1 MSVLNIIFNLIG
13 GLLLI
18 FFTLLG
24 YSSLREKKWR
34 AALICIFLLLLSGL
48 FWFGLDYFF
57 DYPYSIKIIL
67 ILITLLSVFMFFVPT
82 GISEDLSIGLINE
95 RVDERDVLFSREEYR
110 AGSDKYEQYYRL
122 RPENKEA
129 DDRLRRLPELFEPGG
144 RYYDPVKS
152 KEISDRFDQIKEL
165 TVKVDGEMDK
175 IRYNVDPY
183 EATRQLKQ
191 MTLDMG
197 ADEIGVALLNPMYV
211 YSFVGRGPETWASR
225 IINNHR
231 FAIVFSLEMEYNA
244 VDKAPELLITEETS
258 FKYLKG
264 AEISIKLAEYIRRLG
279 YPARA
284 HITGSNYQIM
294 LPPVAYDA
302 GLGELSRMGYLVSPK
317 FGGRIRLGAVTTDLP
332 LIPDKP
338 INFGLQ
344 DFCERCKKCA
354 INCPSGAI
362 PSGSKSEVRGVRKW
376 KMNAESCLYYWRA
389 IGTDCGLCM
398 KVCPFSH
405 PPTTI
410 HNLIRLGIKNSSL
423 ARRISLW
430 GDDIFYGK
438 KTNFYPVDKA
448 LVK

>member
-82 GISEDLSIGLINE
+82 GISEDLAIGLINE

-197 ADEIGVALLNPMYV
+197 VDEIGVALLNPMYV

-225 IINNHR
+225 IVNNHR

-264 AEISIKLAEYIRRLG
+264 AEISIKLAEYIRL
-279 YPARA
+279 
-284 HITGSNYQIM
+284 
-294 LPPVAYDA
+294 
-302 GLGELSRMGYLVSPK
+302 
-317 FGGRIRLGAVTTDLP
+317 
-332 LIPDKP
+332 
-338 INFGLQ
+338 
-344 DFCERCKKCA
+344 C
-354 INCPSGAI
+354 CP
-362 PSGSKSEVRGVRKW
+362 R
-376 KMNAESCLYYWRA
+376 
-389 IGTDCGLCM
+389 
-398 KVCPFSH
+398 
-405 PPTTI
+405 
-410 HNLIRLGIKNSSL
+410 
-423 ARRISLW
+423 
-430 GDDIFYGK
+430 
-438 KTNFYPVDKA
+438 
-448 LVK
+448 